1 VKTRAR
7 AIAFAG
13 AVLSLSAVILA
24 ALGSHL
30 VDMQGLQGVWQTASI
45 VHLFNAAALL
55 GLAALISNLES
66 QFLQWGS
73 WLIVLG
79 TVVFCGSIYVHV
91 ITGSTLPGVTPS
103 GGMLMMAGWFLAAL
117 ALFRKI

>member
-91 ITGSTLPGVTPS
+91 ITGSTLSGVTPS
-103 GGMLMMAGWFLAAL
+103 GGLLMMVGWFLAAV
-117 ALFRKI
+117 ALVFKP